1 PFGGVHVEAMLSG
14 TPVITTDF
22 GVFSQTVINGF
33 NGFRC
38 NTLDD
43 FVQACKKVGELNPKE
58 IRKHSEKYLMQNVA
72 LEFDKWFTD
81 LYRLYQS
88 TKDPTKKGWHY
99 ISK

>member
-1 PFGGVHVEAMLSG
+1 MLSG

-43 FVQACKKVGELNPKE
+43 FVQACKKVSELNPKE

-81 LYRLYQS
+81 LYRLYES
-88 TKDPTKKGWHY
+88 TIDPTKKGWHY